1 MKIIS
6 TISNKGVAMG
16 FRISGL
22 DAEIFLQFYEN
33 FVVLCTLA
41 GSSIL
46 FCNRYVDHILLTFDE
61 DSSRGT
67 L

>member
-1 MKIIS
+1 
-6 TISNKGVAMG
+6 MG